1 MKEIDQ
7 IDQKILDL
15 LTADSRL
22 SNKQIGEIV
31 HRTGQAIG
39 LRIEKLKENG
49 ILKKYTIEVAI
60 EQKSYIRLF
69 LKVAP
74 SEKFER
80 LILSHQ
86 QVLELNK
93 IAGQACYIVVTC
105 FSSHQLNAFLEEIEP
120 FATYTVETVIKQIKP

>member
-1 MKEIDQ
+1 MKEIDP

-15 LTADSRL
+15 LTADSRI
-22 SNKQIGEIV
+22 SHKKIGETV
-31 HRTGQAIG
+31 HRTGQAVG
-39 LRIEKLKENG
+39 LRIEKLKADG
-49 ILKKYTIEVAI
+49 ILKKYTIEIAI

-69 LKVAP
+69 LKVTP

-93 IAGQACYIVVTC
+93 VAGQACYIVVGC
-105 FSSHQLNAFLEEIEP
+105 FSNHQLNAFLEEIEP
-120 FATYTVETVIKQIKP
+120 FATYTVETVLKQIKP